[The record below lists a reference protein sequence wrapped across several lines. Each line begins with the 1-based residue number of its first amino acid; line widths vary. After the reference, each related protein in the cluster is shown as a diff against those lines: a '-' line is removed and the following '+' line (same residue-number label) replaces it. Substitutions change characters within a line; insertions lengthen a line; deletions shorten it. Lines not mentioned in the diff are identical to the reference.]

1 MEGGRETLIAEAL
14 LDPSE
19 PERHEWWRGAM
30 FYEVYLRS
38 FRDSDGDGIGDLAG
52 LQEKLDY
59 IQSLNVDGIWLS
71 PFYPSP
77 QKDFGYDITDFC
89 AVDPTFGTLDEFD
102 RLLADAHNRGL
113 AVLIDIVPCHT
124 SDEHPWFQESR
135 RDPDGTMGDW
145 YIWADPAH
153 DGGPPN
159 NWLSSFGGPAWTWDP
174 RRSQY
179 YYHPFLTCQP
189 ALNLRNPDTL
199 AAMLN
204 VLRFWMGRG
213 VDGFRMD
220 AVQCLTCD
228 PMLRSNPPCPE
239 GESIRSLG
247 GGPHNPFRK
256 QLHYFDRDV
265 PESLPIVEAIRAVM
279 QEGSPEGIAIGE
291 LADIDSSRAA
301 VKYTEFG
308 KRFHAVYDFDM
319 INAVQSVQDMRE
331 IIRTRTEFVGSGEIM
346 TVFTNHDSERAVSN
360 LTNFAADA
368 GKADAAAKL
377 LLFLQCTMRGGGIL
391 YQGDE
396 LGLPQPTLGRE
407 DLQDP
412 WGKAFWPDFAGRDG
426 VRTPIPWQAEARH
439 AGFSDFNEALASSSG
454 SSRFESDRP
463 ARQRPG
469 VCPELS
475 PRPVGLA
482 ATASNAAL
490 RHTDGFR
497 RSRRQPCRLRPR
509 RRSQAVD
516 LRRESVA

>member
-239 GESIRSLG
+239 GESIRNSG
-247 GGPHNPFRK
+247 AVR
-256 QLHYFDRDV
+256 
-265 PESLPIVEAIRAVM
+265 IIRSA
-279 QEGSPEGIAIGE
+279 SSCTISTATFPKACR
-291 LADIDSSRAA
+291 SSR
-301 VKYTEFG
+301 
-308 KRFHAVYDFDM
+308 R
-319 INAVQSVQDMRE
+319 S
-331 IIRTRTEFVGSGEIM
+331 
-346 TVFTNHDSERAVSN
+346 
-360 LTNFAADA
+360 
-368 GKADAAAKL
+368 
-377 LLFLQCTMRGGGIL
+377 
-391 YQGDE
+391 
-396 LGLPQPTLGRE
+396 
-407 DLQDP
+407 
-412 WGKAFWPDFAGRDG
+412 
-426 VRTPIPWQAEARH
+426 AR
-439 AGFSDFNEALASSSG
+439 
-454 SSRFESDRP
+454 
-463 ARQRPG
+463 
-469 VCPELS
+469 
-475 PRPVGLA
+475 
-482 ATASNAAL
+482 
-490 RHTDGFR
+490 
-497 RSRRQPCRLRPR
+497 
-509 RRSQAVD
+509 
-516 LRRESVA
+516 